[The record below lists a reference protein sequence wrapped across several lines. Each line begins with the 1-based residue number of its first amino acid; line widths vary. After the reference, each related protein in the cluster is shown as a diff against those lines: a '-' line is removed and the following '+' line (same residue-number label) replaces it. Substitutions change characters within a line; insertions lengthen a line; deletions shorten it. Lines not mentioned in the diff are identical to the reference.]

1 MSPSLTEI
9 RDALKRTIS
18 QSGLHVYETVPDVT
32 NTPAAV
38 ILPDMSNYS
47 NAFAMG
53 SDEYQFDVA
62 ILVAAH
68 NIRDAQRQLDAFVT
82 GQGEKSIRE
91 FLYRNSDLGLND
103 VDCHVKGFKGYG
115 GNFKSSITNSVGA
128 VLRVCV
134 VVL

>member
-1 MSPSLTEI
+1 MTSSLTDI
-9 RDALKRTIS
+9 RAALKATMS

-38 ILPDMSNYS
+38 ILPDDGNYG
-47 NAFAMG
+47 NAMG
-53 SDEYQFDVA
+53 MGGDEYRFDVA

-68 NIRDAQRQLDAFVT
+68 NIRDAQKQLDQFVT
-82 GQGEKSIRE
+82 GQGPKSVRE
-91 FLYRNSDLGLND
+91 FLFRNSDLGLSD

-115 GNFKSSITNSVGA
+115 GSFQTSTATSVGA

-134 VVL
+134 VVT